1 MVHLERLQRLG
12 LRGSGEY
19 DDCGRGDFIPVA
31 GELRAVQPCG
41 GNQDGSDGALWFAH
55 TSGNIWR
62 TTTSGVMTQYPVPYP
77 TSRQGTLGGIATGP
91 EGSLW
96 TTLTGFD
103 RGDSECVVADAG
115 VRAGH
120 AGELRERNDNGELR
134 LKPATAATWT
144 VSVAGTTQI
153 DRPLPRVAPP
163 RAFTVQF
170 ANIASQ
176 GNVLVESEL
185 ANTRRELLCAEW
197 ETVNSGPPP

>member
-1 MVHLERLQRLG
+1 MVRAHERQYLAHHNFGR
-12 LRGSGEY
+12 
-19 DDCGRGDFIPVA
+19 DDPVS
-31 GELRAVQPCG
+31 RAV
-41 GNQDGSDGALWFAH
+41 SD
-55 TSGNIWR
+55 
-62 TTTSGVMTQYPVPYP
+62 
-77 TSRQGTLGGIATGP
+77 IAAGHI
-91 EGSLW
+91 GRYR
-96 TTLTGFD
+96 D
-103 RGDSECVVADAG
+103 RAGRVAVDYVDWIRPGDSECVVADAG